1 MKNFFIKSLSLFWS
15 NGESFFNSLSVFAPI
30 TGRFQ
35 VKTDIAFLAFF
46 AILDKDEDN
55 SSLGYHCGVKFQDD
69 KIRHVLNMRVSLN
82 GAEIINKC
90 AKMRVKN
97 NQ

>member
-1 MKNFFIKSLSLFWS
+1 MKVVYNRLD
-15 NGESFFNSLSVFAPI
+15 
-30 TGRFQ
+30 TTYGRFQ

-46 AILDKDEDN
+46 EILDKDEDN

-69 KIRHVLNMRVSLN
+69 KIRHVLNMRVSSN
-82 GAEIINKC
+82 DAEIINKC